1 MKRRADLYPPL
12 GKDPGPCK
20 VVDRIYQRVRSP
32 VEQQELADRVNGNQ
46 NLTNPQAVTVY
57 REFDKNPSTSKFRQ
71 FAISPHAQY
80 RMDLRGITVPQVQKA
95 LTKLAAVFGNP
106 KHRAML
112 QKLNEVNNLQLNYD
126 ASSDVLKIDDEPVRA
141 GYERRGKTIRVDDS
155 EISVTF
161 SFGGDVV
168 TVVTAYPRSG
178 SDPKAPP
185 GGCPSPVKVADYR
198 APAGEL
204 SGYRT
209 YPSEK
214 PSKGIDAPSGDSVH
228 HSPGESPRSDRERA
242 APMRPGQ
249 KDELLQKT
257 PGNAVFNTPGPS
269 SKEEGTKIHVRS
281 PGTPGEEY
289 GHPYKLDI
297 APRRTEAS
305 AGKMFP
311 SYNER
316 QRKQKSEAKLYYK
329 KYYLRH
335 RGKIRA
341 RSKRDYLHK
350 RNSATFKKERE
361 RRNSQQYGWRFNRLP
376 SGGNR
381 SLAERSRDYRESK
394 KAMVAI
400 PFYHPNYGAGNVL
413 DVRDQ
418 EVFIE
423 QTDSMG
429 GDSLG
434 TGTVP
439 FFTFLRGVEF
449 DDEAGIDAFFDLADL
464 DFDRDEDDDEE
475 AVRLATFY
483 RETFR
488 PGDNLD
494 PGDGVRDLGEPSPYS
509 PTLPYYDTDRNDRHP
524 GELMNNIRE
533 VDNNPGSAKVIPE
546 GHDFQNRKAAGSDLV
561 SRIRKLL
568 PALARAAQEE
578 YDAWDQDEEGYDEEC
593 GWGGICDRLAGAFS
607 GVLANLPDVEIVEG
621 GQDGDDHAYV
631 IALTDTEAVAVDIP
645 PRIYETGG
653 GYSWKKKPGVR
664 FSPSHIVLDQL
675 NRGDFDDGARFA
687 SSVRVAAKMAEILQG
702 IDPGI
707 ASRAR
712 GITPKMKRSDVKNT
726 VYSFAVPGS
735 RGETYTVKVKGVPPS
750 GSVRTISKMDLKLS
764 CTCDF
769 WQYQGPEHWAKAGDY
784 LFGKPR
790 GTADRPDAKDPKGRN
805 RLCKHA
811 VAVLDVL
818 KKWPAF
824 GKR

>member
-112 QKLNEVNNLQLNYD
+112 QKLNEVNNLQLNYE

-316 QRKQKSEAKLYYK
+316 QRDQKSEAKLYYK

-341 RSKRDYLHK
+341 RSKNDYLHK
-350 RNSATFKKERE
+350 KRKQTFKTEKK

-376 SGGNR
+376 SGGYR
-381 SLAERSRDYRESK
+381 SPADRSRDYRESK
-394 KAMVAI
+394 KATVAI

-418 EVFIE
+418 EVLIE

-439 FFTFLRGVEF
+439 FFTFLRGAEF
-449 DDEAGIDAFFDLADL
+449 EDEAGIDAFFDLADM
-464 DFDRDEDDDEE
+464 DFDRDDEDHE
-475 AVRLATFY
+475 AQRLASFY

-494 PGDGVRDLGEPSPYS
+494 PGEGAQNLGEPSPYS
-509 PTLPYYDTDRNDRHP
+509 PTLPYYDTDRNYRTP
-524 GELMNNIRE
+524 GEVMNNIGP

-546 GHDFQNRKAAGSDLV
+546 GHDFENRKASA
-561 SRIRKLL
+561 
-568 PALARAAQEE
+568 
-578 YDAWDQDEEGYDEEC
+578 
-593 GWGGICDRLAGAFS
+593 
-607 GVLANLPDVEIVEG
+607 
-621 GQDGDDHAYV
+621 
-631 IALTDTEAVAVDIP
+631 
-645 PRIYETGG
+645 
-653 GYSWKKKPGVR
+653 
-664 FSPSHIVLDQL
+664 
-675 NRGDFDDGARFA
+675 
-687 SSVRVAAKMAEILQG
+687 VRVAAKMAEILQG

-735 RGETYTVKVKGVPPS
+735 RGDSYTVKVKGVPPS

-811 VAVLDVL
+811 VAVLDII